1 MRLLLVEDDA
11 MLGRALDTALKQ
23 QDFIVD
29 WVTDGEAAL
38 LCLETTSYGIIVL
51 DITLPKLSGLE
62 VLKRLR
68 AMAIASPVVIMTA
81 RAGVDNRVEGL
92 DLGADDY
99 LVKPFEMKELTA
111 RIRAVTRRSHGRAE
125 SKITCSGV
133 EFDPAT
139 RVVRKDGSIIKLAAK
154 EYRLL
159 ALMMANAGKILSKL
173 EIEENIYDAAEEIE
187 SNTVET
193 AIYALRKKLG
203 KELITTVRGVG
214 YMVNP

>member
-11 MLGRALDTALKQ
+11 MLGRALETGLKQ
-23 QDFIVD
+23 EDFIVD

-38 LCLETTSYGIIVL
+38 LCLETGTYGIMVL
-51 DITLPKLSGLE
+51 DINLPQLSGLD
-62 VLKRLR
+62 VLRRMR
-68 AMAIASPVVIMTA
+68 AREYTTPVLIMTA
-81 RAGVDNRVEGL
+81 RSGVDNRVEGL

-99 LVKPFEMKELTA
+99 LVKPFELKELIA
-111 RIRAVTRRSHGRAE
+111 RIRAVTRRSQGRSA

-133 EFDPAT
+133 EFDPTT
-139 RVVRKDGSIIKLAAK
+139 RVVRKDGHIIKLAAK

-159 ALMMANAGKILSKL
+159 ALLMLNAGKILSKT
-173 EIEENIYDAAEEIE
+173 EIEENIYDVSEEIE

-193 AIYALRKKLG
+193 AVYALRKKLG
-203 KELITTVRGVG
+203 KDLITTVRGVG